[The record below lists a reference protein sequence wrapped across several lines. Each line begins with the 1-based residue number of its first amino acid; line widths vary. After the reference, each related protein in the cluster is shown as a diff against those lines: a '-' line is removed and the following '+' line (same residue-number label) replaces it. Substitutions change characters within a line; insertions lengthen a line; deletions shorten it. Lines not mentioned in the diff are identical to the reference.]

1 MASGGIY
8 EGLDEIGRLVAS
20 LDAQMNLHNT
30 SPVFGVGNAPDLG
43 FEGSVLHAKV
53 SWVFILVSHLFRL
66 QNPCQG
72 NAHRVDGVAVV
83 NFTAYDDVYLR
94 TTLPYVQLRVAII
107 IRLQGAACAGVV
119 LAEGGAPTKM
129 SAIEVDGAI
138 YCAIKAT
145 ERIEKNGEL
154 GVLTRDM
161 AAAIYL
167 YTMDCNF
174 YKQLNKLLREEDRT
188 ALKPFFPYLRLL
200 LLALRRLP
208 KEQRTVYRGVKLNL
222 KEDYTLTDHVIWWS
236 LISTTNNMAVLSE
249 PQFLGEAGQRT
260 IFAIEVKS
268 ARNIQKYSAIKKEN
282 ELLLLPGTP
291 FNVKAVL
298 PQGDLTMIQLEEDTS
313 APPMIDSGE
322 DAFKECT
329 PKSFYS
335 LVADAETAPDSEY
348 ATPAEL
354 GIVDTIHVVP
364 AKKSLGSQPWFR
376 AHFTRAQV
384 TELLTDANTPV
395 GTFFV
400 RNSSRKGMVAVSI
413 VFGERIQHVLFKP
426 EMRNDPESGQVIQ
439 MFKFGDNGDT
449 FFPSIPMMIEHFM
462 VNPYTVHPTTG
473 ERVVLKAPDPIKVDT
488 ISKGF
493 SLSGLGAGTPTSYST
508 RHVGEP
514 WYVANMDREECKKA
528 VTSGDP
534 GDFLVRDSS
543 DGKKMV
549 IVLNGRGARET
560 ANYQIVPGDNLMYI
574 VGGVP
579 YRHVSEVLQ
588 SMRDNDPN
596 GNDGKPL
603 PLGNVAKYG

>member
-20 LDAQMNLHNT
+20 LDNQMNLHNT

-43 FEGSVLHAKV
+43 FKGSVLHAKV
-53 SWVFILVSHLFRL
+53 SCDFYSHPPHLYFILE
-66 QNPCQG
+66 P
-72 NAHRVDGVAVV
+72 
-83 NFTAYDDVYLR
+83 
-94 TTLPYVQLRVAII
+94 TLTYVQLRVAII
-107 IRLQGAACAGVV
+107 IRLQDAACAGVV
-119 LAEGGAPTKM
+119 LAEGEAPTKM

-138 YCAIKAT
+138 YGAIKAT
-145 ERIEKNGEL
+145 ERMEKNGEL

-222 KEDYTLTDHVIWWS
+222 KEDYASTDHVVWWS
-236 LISTTNNMAVLSE
+236 LTSTTNNMAVLSE
-249 PQFLGEAGQRT
+249 PQFLGETGKRT

-313 APPMIDSGE
+313 APPMVDSGE
-322 DAFKECT
+322 DALKECA
-329 PKSFYS
+329 PKSFYA

-364 AKKSLGSQPWFR
+364 AKNTQKSLGSQPWFR

-384 TELLTDANTPV
+384 TELLTDADTPV

-400 RNSSRKGMVAVSI
+400 RNSSRKGMIAVSI
-413 VFGERIQHVLFKP
+413 WIGNRIQNVLCEP

-449 FFPSIPMMIEHFM
+449 FFPSILMMIEHFM
-462 VNPYTVHPTTG
+462 VNPYTTHPTTG
-473 ERVVLKAPDPIKVDT
+473 ELVTLTAPDSIKVDT

-493 SLSGLGAGTPTSYST
+493 SLSGLGAGA
-508 RHVGEP
+508 GG
-514 WYVANMDREECKKA
+514 
-528 VTSGDP
+528 SG
-534 GDFLVRDSS
+534 G
-543 DGKKMV
+543 
-549 IVLNGRGARET
+549 GA
-560 ANYQIVPGDNLMYI
+560 
-574 VGGVP
+574 
-579 YRHVSEVLQ
+579 
-588 SMRDNDPN
+588 
-596 GNDGKPL
+596 
-603 PLGNVAKYG
+603 